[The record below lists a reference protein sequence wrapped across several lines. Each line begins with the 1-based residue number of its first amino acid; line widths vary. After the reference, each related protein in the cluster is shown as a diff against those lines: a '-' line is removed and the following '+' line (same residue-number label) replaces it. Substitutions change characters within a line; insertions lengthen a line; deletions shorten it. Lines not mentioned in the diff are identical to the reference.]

1 MIFSYIFLGLVSFS
15 PMTPAVDSLQHSPI
29 LSIVMDSLEMLP
41 LPALPD
47 FKHGN
52 SPVDIT
58 FEMSLLNLETRIL
71 TIKGMVVDHND
82 VVELPGVR
90 LVIGRLDS
98 TSTDT
103 PIFTPRV
110 SVLTNHRGIFTLST
124 KITKSDILI
133 VVWLGYLEKAYS
145 FKNIAP

>member
-1 MIFSYIFLGLVSFS
+1 
-15 PMTPAVDSLQHSPI
+15 MTPAVDSLQNSPV
-29 LSIVMDSLEMLP
+29 LNIVMDSLEVVP
-41 LPALPD
+41 LPVLSD
-47 FKHGN
+47 FKHGD

-58 FEMSLLNLETRIL
+58 FETSLLNPETRLL
-71 TIKGMVVDHND
+71 TLKGMVVDHHD

-98 TSTDT
+98 KITDT
-103 PIFTPRV
+103 PIFTPRI
-110 SVLTNHRGIFTLST
+110 SVLTNHRGVFTLST

-145 FKNIAP
+145 FKTIAK